1 MDKKDTNKKF
11 KPTKAIF
18 DSNYE
23 SNRTVN
29 LMGTFQIIC
38 IILTAII
45 CTYYIYNL
53 IQLGDVNFNYKTGVK
68 TFDGEFNDLLDNL
81 TSYIRNSYIINIIT
95 SIILCIVFC
104 LICGSIKSNA
114 NHLLGIDV
122 SVFEDTV
129 IFEQEDV
136 DKNSN
141 TTKDTEE
148 N

>member
-1 MDKKDTNKKF
+1 MYKKDTNKKF

-23 SNRTVN
+23 SNKTIN

-38 IILTAII
+38 ITLTIII

-53 IQLGDVNFNYKTGVK
+53 IQLSDLNFNYKTGLK

-114 NHLLGIDV
+114 NHLLDIDE

-129 IFEQEDV
+129 IFEQEDI
-136 DKNSN
+136 DNNSN